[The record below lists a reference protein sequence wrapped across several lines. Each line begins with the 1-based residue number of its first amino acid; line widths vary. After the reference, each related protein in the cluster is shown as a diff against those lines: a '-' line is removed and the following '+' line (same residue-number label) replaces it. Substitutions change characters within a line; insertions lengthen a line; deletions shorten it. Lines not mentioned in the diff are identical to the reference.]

1 MKTTTLIA
9 AGLVAFA
16 VAGIASAQAGRPSSW
31 EAMPRFYFGGGLG
44 WANLDLNTTDFPPGG
59 SVQIPT
65 APGVPVTDSRDQN
78 SLGWKLFGG
87 WRALEWLNIEG
98 GYTNLGRATVK
109 YSSTAGFAD
118 FTLKSQAVTASF
130 VPQWE
135 IVRGLSFFG
144 RLGAAYSW
152 TNTDGSGVIT
162 GIQVSGNGNSN
173 AWTFLWGGGLAYDFN
188 PRVGVRVEYENYGTV
203 GEQNG
208 SGRASATLVSGSGIV
223 RF

>member
-1 MKTTTLIA
+1 MKTRTLIA
-9 AGLVAFA
+9 AGLIGFA
-16 VAGIASAQAGRPSSW
+16 MAGIASAQAGRPSSW

-44 WANLDLNTTDFPPGG
+44 WSNLDLNTTDFPSGG
-59 SVQIPT
+59 SIST
-65 APGVPVTDSRDQN
+65 ATGVPVTDSRDQN

-98 GYTNLGRATVK
+98 GYTNLGRATVQ
-109 YSSTAGFAD
+109 YSSVAGFVDA
-118 FTLKSQAVTASF
+118 TLKSQAVTASF

-152 TNTDGSGVIT
+152 TNTDASGMVA
-162 GIQVSGNGNSN
+162 GFPLGGNGNSN
-173 AWTFLWGGGLAYDFN
+173 AWTFLWGGGLAYEFN
-188 PRVGVRVEYENYGTV
+188 PRFGVRMEYENYGSV

-208 SGRASATLVSGSGIV
+208 SGRANATLVSGSGIV

>member
-1 MKTTTLIA
+1 MRIAALIT
-9 AGLVAFA
+9 AGLVAA
-16 VAGIASAQAGRPSSW
+16 VMADVASAQAARPATQ
-31 EAMPRFYFGGGLG
+31 AMPKFYFGGGLG
-44 WANLDLNTTDFPPGG
+44 WANLDLNTTDFPSGG
-59 SVQIPT
+59 SVT
-65 APGVPVTDSRDQN
+65 LTGLPVTDTRDQN

-98 GYTNLGRATVK
+98 GYTNLGRAKVQYQDT
-109 YSSTAGFAD
+109 GGNFAD
-118 FTLKSQAVTASF
+118 FTMKSQAVTLSF

-152 TNTDGSGVIT
+152 TDTDGSGVIT
-162 GIQVSGNGNSN
+162 GVQVSGNGKSN
-173 AWTFLWGGGLAYDFN
+173 ATTFLWGGGLAYDFN
-188 PRVGVRVEYENYGTV
+188 PRVGVRAEYENYGQV

-208 SGRASATLVSGSGIV
+208 SGRANATLVSGSAIV